1 MVSVTCEYRS
11 SVVLIVECPKRSWG
25 DLWMNAREQKLRRVT
40 VPQIMEPYARYVLNS
55 AHQIGEFV
63 GQALRL

>member
-11 SVVLIVECPKRSWG
+11 SLVLIVECPKRSWG

-55 AHQIGEFV
+55 AH
-63 GQALRL
+63 